1 MLMIVLADEPLPAV
15 KRRFASSEQLPVV
28 KQTFVCR
35 FTIASKMNAGR
46 MFALSNQTTKTN
58 KT

>member
-1 MLMIVLADEPLPAV
+1 MIVLADEPLPAV